1 MREKESALRTAEADI
16 ELKRSLIEVARKS
29 RDRSRAMLEYSQI
42 TAPFDGV
49 VVKRNV
55 DVGTFVQNAS
65 TGQSLPLLTI
75 ARNDIVTVVMKV
87 PDNDAPFVTRDTEAV
102 IEVDDLPGVVIRGKV
117 TRVAP
122 WIQNKDRTMRV
133 EVDLYNDTPENYDRF
148 RANTIAA
155 RLSWTAADSPLA
167 LASLRSCTRAVCV
180 VNSKSRQDPL
190 PELPLVSGRNVAP
203 HLIPGMTGYMRL
215 NLRSFHDTYLI
226 PSSAVFTRG
235 GKPYIMEVKDGLA
248 HQLPVRVEVSD
259 GKLAKVS
266 LIDKPE
272 SPAEGTAEVTSELT
286 GKEVILVSRQTEIAD
301 GQPVKVTLKKW

>member
-1 MREKESALRTAEADI
+1 
-16 ELKRSLIEVARKS
+16 
-29 RDRSRAMLEYSQI
+29 
-42 TAPFDGV
+42 
-49 VVKRNV
+49 
-55 DVGTFVQNAS
+55 
-65 TGQSLPLLTI
+65 
-75 ARNDIVTVVMKV
+75 
-87 PDNDAPFVTRDTEAV
+87 
-102 IEVDDLPGVVIRGKV
+102 
-117 TRVAP
+117 
-122 WIQNKDRTMRV
+122 
-133 EVDLYNDTPENYDRF
+133 
-148 RANTIAA
+148 
-155 RLSWTAADSPLA
+155 LA
-167 LASLRSCTRAVCV
+167 LATLRSCTRAVCV

-190 PELPLVSGRNVAP
+190 PELPIVSGRNVAP

-215 NLRSFHDTYLI
+215 NLQSFHDTYLI
-226 PSSAVFTRG
+226 PSSAVYTRG